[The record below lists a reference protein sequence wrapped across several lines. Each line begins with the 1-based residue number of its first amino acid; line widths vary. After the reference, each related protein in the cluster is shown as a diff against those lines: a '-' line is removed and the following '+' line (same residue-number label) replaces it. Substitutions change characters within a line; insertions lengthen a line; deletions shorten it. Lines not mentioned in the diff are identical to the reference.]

1 MHILILIAAV
11 WGGFFLLSL
20 AFAAANSRKRAATSE
35 PTMID
40 FRVHPL
46 LLPNDV
52 ERLKPLREIVTSKLQ
67 SPAGRNGKS
76 VSNGEKQTIFV
87 VDDDPDI
94 LHLIKN
100 ILDLEGFEVRS
111 FTDPG
116 EALEEFKSSSRR
128 PEMVVTDYCMEPMN
142 GLEFITRCR
151 EIDPKVKT
159 IVISGMVQE
168 NDLADL
174 PEKTNHFLSKPFK
187 VSSLIETLNDSLAK
201 AQN

>member
-1 MHILILIAAV
+1 
-11 WGGFFLLSL
+11 
-20 AFAAANSRKRAATSE
+20 
-35 PTMID
+35 
-40 FRVHPL
+40 
-46 LLPNDV
+46 
-52 ERLKPLREIVTSKLQ
+52 
-67 SPAGRNGKS
+67 
-76 VSNGEKQTIFV
+76 
-87 VDDDPDI
+87 
-94 LHLIKN
+94 
-100 ILDLEGFEVRS
+100 
-111 FTDPG
+111 
-116 EALEEFKSSSRR
+116 
-128 PEMVVTDYCMEPMN
+128 MVVTDYCMEPMN